1 MTALLLSGC
10 LGLRV
15 GRLPQRERTRR
26 EKALSIGHE
35 NKNNAVSFF
44 FSVSSQCH
52 RPAGLNL
59 TSQRDT
65 VWPQQVS
72 GCWRGGKQKMRL
84 LRVVLCTYYASIAC
98 VCVCGFSIHSPGRE
112 NHHATGSYARLTQ
125 FSCCNEC
132 NPRFYR
138 GASRNRASKTVVA
151 WWPIFSADLVIFDS
165 VAAAA
170 LSRSANP

>member
-15 GRLPQRERTRR
+15 GRLPQRERGIDASKRERTRR
-26 EKALSIGHE
+26 EKALWTIGHE

-72 GCWRGGKQKMRL
+72 GC
-84 LRVVLCTYYASIAC
+84 
-98 VCVCGFSIHSPGRE
+98 
-112 NHHATGSYARLTQ
+112 
-125 FSCCNEC
+125 
-132 NPRFYR
+132 
-138 GASRNRASKTVVA
+138 
-151 WWPIFSADLVIFDS
+151 
-165 VAAAA
+165 
-170 LSRSANP
+170 